1 MRFCQRC
8 LYGENHPLG
17 IVIAD
22 DGICSGCRVHE
33 EKDSLDWGVR
43 RKKLAALLGRYR
55 GKSSSRYDCVVPVSG
70 ARDSYYIVHVLKREF
85 GMNPLLV
92 TYNKY
97 WNTNTGHRNLAYL
110 RTIFDADFYSFLPNR
125 DLVKAIVHRTLDLR
139 GSIYWHVI
147 AGQTVLPVQVAVR
160 YKIPLVIWGH
170 HQGLDQVG
178 MYSHTDE
185 VEMSRK
191 YRKDHDLMGLEAEDL
206 VSAATGLP
214 ERDLRSWCYPHD
226 KDLQAV
232 GVRGIYLGNY
242 IRWDSRAQHEAMI
255 ERYGYESLVQ
265 QRTFDSYNDAD
276 CVHYSGL
283 HDAIKQWKWGYGK
296 VIDHASREIRLRRMT
311 RQQGLEMAGRYAD
324 VRPHDTGLLLD
335 WLSLGSDDLMAKIDA
350 YRDPTVWSRKDDG
363 TWHLRHRVQDAT
375 TAAAAALPQRET
387 WSDFRITAPREPGVD
402 GKEYVTLH
410 RGHVDGHPIPVADR
424 IYA

>member
-1 MRFCQRC
+1 MRVCQRC
-8 LYGENHPLG
+8 LYGEYHPLG
-17 IVIAD
+17 IVIAA

-33 EKDSLDWGVR
+33 EKDVLDWSAR
-43 RKKLAALLGRYR
+43 RQKLGALLDRYR
-55 GKSSSRYDCVVPVSG
+55 GKSSSRFDCVVPVSG
-70 ARDSYYIVHVLKREF
+70 ARDSYFIVHVLKREF

-92 TYNKY
+92 NYNKF
-97 WNTNTGHRNLAYL
+97 WNTSTGHRNLAYL
-110 RTIFDADFYSFLPNR
+110 RSIFDADFYSYLPNR
-125 DLVKAIVHRTLDLR
+125 KLVQNIVRRTLDLR

-191 YRKDHDLMGLEAEDL
+191 YRKNHDLMGLEAEDI
-206 VSAATGLP
+206 VSEADGLP
-214 ERDLRSWCYPHD
+214 ERDLRPWYYPHD
-226 KDLQAV
+226 KDIQAV

-242 IRWDSRAQHEAMI
+242 IRWDSKAQHESMI
-255 ERYGYESLVQ
+255 ERYGYESLPQ

-283 HDAIKQWKWGYGK
+283 HDAIKFWKFGYGK

-311 RQQGLEMAGRYAD
+311 RDEGLAMARCYAA
-324 VRPHDTGLLLD
+324 VEPEDTGLLLD
-335 WLSLGSDDLMAKIDA
+335 WLALSQAELITKVDA
-350 YRDPTVWSRKDDG
+350 HRDPRVWQRGESG
-363 TWHLRHRVQDAT
+363 AWHLRHPMLDG
-375 TAAAAALPQRET
+375 AAPDPAAALTLTER
-387 WSDFRITAPREPGVD
+387 WSDFRATTPREGGED
-402 GKEYVTLH
+402 GKAYVTLH
-410 RGHVDGHPIPVADR
+410 RGYVDGHPIPDVDR
-424 IYA
+424 VY